1 MPKDKNREPKL
12 RAVLDTNVLISA
24 FHKPEGILAPL
35 WLLARERKYVLLTS
49 PAIVTETA
57 RILRNR
63 FHWQEGPL
71 RERIRVLV
79 GVSELVSPKELPDAV
94 PDDPDDNHIVA
105 CAVEGRAD
113 LIVSGDRHL
122 LALGQYNGIPV
133 VRPMDFLRTVG
144 EPAALSKDNLKDR

>member
-24 FHKPEGILAPL
+24 FHKPEGTLAPL

-71 RERIRVLV
+71 HLRIVKLSDSFCYIKVVNR
-79 GVSELVSPKELPDAV
+79 
-94 PDDPDDNHIVA
+94 
-105 CAVEGRAD
+105 
-113 LIVSGDRHL
+113 LIYPLWKSI
-122 LALGQYNGIPV
+122 IP
-133 VRPMDFLRTVG
+133 
-144 EPAALSKDNLKDR
+144 SWK